1 MTETEKIAECELT
14 GRRVVVTGATGFIGD
29 YVRRRLIGLG
39 AKVTSTTRNAV
50 ILHDSEWVR
59 ADLLDKSVLESILES
74 TNADLV
80 FHLASPVDP
89 SRDDTLIPI
98 MELGVVET
106 TNTVAAACLSKG
118 VRLVV
123 AGTCEEYGTSLAPF
137 TEDTKPSPVSPY
149 SLAKAKMT
157 RSILAASQESG
168 LRATVVR
175 PFLTYG
181 PGQKSSRLIPSAI
194 RAALN
199 GRTFEMTSG
208 LQTRE
213 FNYITD
219 IGDGIIASATEAA
232 VGQII
237 NIGGGEELSIIDVV
251 RRIYTLCG
259 SDLSLIRTGALETRS
274 GEVSRFYGEHSKA
287 SSLLGHTPK
296 IDLDEGLRATIA
308 WWRDQ

>member
-1 MTETEKIAECELT
+1 
-14 GRRVVVTGATGFIGD
+14 
-29 YVRRRLIGLG
+29 
-39 AKVTSTTRNAV
+39 
-50 ILHDSEWVR
+50 
-59 ADLLDKSVLESILES
+59 
-74 TNADLV
+74 
-80 FHLASPVDP
+80 
-89 SRDDTLIPI
+89 
-98 MELGVVET
+98 
-106 TNTVAAACLSKG
+106 
-118 VRLVV
+118 
-123 AGTCEEYGTSLAPF
+123 
-137 TEDTKPSPVSPY
+137 
-149 SLAKAKMT
+149 
-157 RSILAASQESG
+157 
-168 LRATVVR
+168 
-175 PFLTYG
+175 
-181 PGQKSSRLIPSAI
+181 
-194 RAALN
+194 
-199 GRTFEMTSG
+199 MTSG

-219 IGDGIIASATEAA
+219 IGDGIIASSTEAA